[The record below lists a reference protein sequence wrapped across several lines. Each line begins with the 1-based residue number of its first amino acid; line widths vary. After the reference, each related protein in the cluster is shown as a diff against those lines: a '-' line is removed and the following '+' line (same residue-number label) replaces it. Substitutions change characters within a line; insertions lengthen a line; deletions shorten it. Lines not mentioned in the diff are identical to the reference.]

1 MQLALYLRW
10 DEKSVMRH
18 YLTVVD
24 VLKLYPTRK
33 KSWAYKQLQAIRDA
47 TGRRDVLVKEF
58 AEHVGLPEPDLRAM
72 LSPA

>member
-1 MQLALYLRW
+1 
-10 DEKSVMRH
+10 MRH

-33 KSWAYKQLQAIRDA
+33 KSWAYKQLQIIRDA

-58 AEHVGLPEPDLRAM
+58 AEHMHLPELDLRA
-72 LSPA
+72 LLNPA

>member
-1 MQLALYLRW
+1 
-10 DEKSVMRH
+10 MRH

-33 KSWAYKQLQAIRDA
+33 KTWAYKQLQTIRDA
-47 TGRRDVLVKEF
+47 TGRPDVLVKEF
-58 AEHVGLPEPDLRAM
+58 AEHMHLPETDLRAM